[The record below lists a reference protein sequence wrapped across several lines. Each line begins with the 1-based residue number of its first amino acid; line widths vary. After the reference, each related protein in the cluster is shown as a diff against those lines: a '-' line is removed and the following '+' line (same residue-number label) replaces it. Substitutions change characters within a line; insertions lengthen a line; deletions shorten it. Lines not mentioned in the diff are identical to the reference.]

1 MAFRYKINFSDG
13 TISATHGKNLDA
25 SEEKVYKIG
34 KTGTWLVGG
43 AIIAVP
49 VVIVGTGVYL
59 IKKILD

>member
-43 AIIAVP
+43 T
-49 VVIVGTGVYL
+49 VIVTTAAAVGLGIYL
-59 IKKILD
+59 Y